1 MAGKLLKVCFI
12 HPGGRD
18 SAAAPDHVGDEL
30 ASRERPDN
38 VRVVARALRRGR
50 TPCRGREAQALGER
64 PHACGCASSTAMP
77 SVKTRVAAIAKEW
90 EEVTNLTLDFV
101 TSGAAEI
108 RISFRRRVS
117 RGRRSAPTR

>member
-38 VRVVARALRRGR
+38 VRVVPVPSAGRPRAAVERLKLWDNGRR
-50 TPCRGREAQALGER
+50 
-64 PHACGCASSTAMP
+64 CGSGSSTAIQRCN
-77 SVKTRVAAIAKEW
+77 KR
-90 EEVTNLTLDFV
+90 
-101 TSGAAEI
+101 
-108 RISFRRRVS
+108 
-117 RGRRSAPTR
+117 